1 MTDAELNDK
10 FSRLVDAQL
19 RFQAQLGDLAR
30 LFREKA
36 ELQDQRIEGLDE
48 RANRL
53 DERVDRLAES
63 IEQLEMLFENWI
75 RRQYPLNREPN

>member
-36 ELQDQRIEGLDE
+36 EQQDR
-48 RANRL
+48 RL
-53 DERVDRLAES
+53 DHLDDRVDRLAES
-63 IEQLEMLFENWI
+63 IDRLEMLFENWI
-75 RRQYPLNREPN
+75 RRQYPQDPKVE

>member
-19 RFQAQLGDLAR
+19 RFQSQLGDLAR
-30 LFREKA
+30 LFRDKA
-36 ELQDQRIEGLDE
+36 EHQDRRLDH
-48 RANRL
+48 L

-63 IEQLEMLFENWI
+63 VERLEMLLENWV
-75 RRQYPLNREPN
+75 RRQYPLNHGPT